1 MKRRAQTVSEQP
13 PVRLARFALE
23 DWPTRDVCAAFGA
36 WTEARRAW
44 VSEGHAWPG
53 GVPAM
58 EQQELDAVT
67 RLPDQE
73 WSL

>member
-1 MKRRAQTVSEQP
+1 MSTQP
-13 PVRLARFALE
+13 PARLVHFVLK
-23 DWPTRDVCAAFGA
+23 DWSTRDVSGAFAA
-36 WTEARRAW
+36 WQDARRAW
-44 VSEGHAWPG
+44 VSEGNAWPG